1 MSRKKNPTLD
11 ELREQLA
18 EARNAYEMARFI
30 DSTDRMLREQR
41 EWADEITRLLGAI
54 RAMEAAGG
62 DAKGNGSA
70 KKEDRQQ

>member
-1 MSRKKNPTLD
+1 VTKENPTLD

-18 EARNAYEMARFI
+18 EARNAYDMAKFI

-41 EWADEITRLLGAI
+41 EWAAEITRLLGLI
-54 RAMEAAGG
+54 RAKEAAAD

-70 KKEDRQQ
+70 